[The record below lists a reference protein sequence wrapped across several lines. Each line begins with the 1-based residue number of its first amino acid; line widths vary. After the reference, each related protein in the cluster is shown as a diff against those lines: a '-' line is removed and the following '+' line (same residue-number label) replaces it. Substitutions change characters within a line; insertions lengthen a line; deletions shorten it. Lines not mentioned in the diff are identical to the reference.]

1 MQTGHGLFPLANIGP
16 YIRLEINQYIGTVQG
31 TKDHGCFETYKD
43 EYYLWIKLLWTILL
57 LLYLSFMNDYLS
69 CCKIKCVFFI

>member
-1 MQTGHGLFPLANIGP
+1 MQTGHGLFPPANIGP

-43 EYYLWIKLLWTILL
+43 EYYLWI
-57 LLYLSFMNDYLS
+57 
-69 CCKIKCVFFI
+69 